1 MKKRR
6 EREGRSR
13 RTRRP
18 SSPHRFDGQRR
29 AGPASATG
37 AGLGA
42 TRPQLRFALIFLVA
56 AGALFA
62 IYSFPYQ
69 ENGISEHWFHRYLA
83 GYARLA
89 GGVLG
94 LFDRQVHVEGTVID
108 GRFSLN
114 IVKSCDAME
123 ASLLFLAAIVAWP
136 GRWRRKIL
144 AAAVGLVALTLLNV
158 VRICTLYA
166 VGIHFPR
173 AFEPLHVE
181 IWPLLLILATIGNFI
196 VWARWMRP
204 GPAADAPPE
213 AA

>member
-1 MKKRR
+1 MRKRR
-6 EREGRSR
+6 ERHGRGGRNR
-13 RTRRP
+13 R
-18 SSPHRFDGQRR
+18 SSPPHGPDGQRR
-29 AGPASATG
+29 AGATSAAV

-42 TRPQLRFALIFLVA
+42 RRAQLRFALTFLLA

-69 ENGISEHWFHRYLA
+69 ENGISESWFHRYLA
-83 GYARLA
+83 GYAQLA
-89 GGVLG
+89 GSVLG
-94 LFDRQVHVEGTVID
+94 LFDGQVHVEGTVID

-136 GRWRRKIL
+136 GAWRRKIL

-158 VRICTLYA
+158 VRICSLYA

-173 AFEPLHVE
+173 AFELLHVE

-204 GPAADAPPE
+204 GPVADAPPE